1 MRLIKIFSCLLLISF
16 STNAQQIRLL
26 ESGRKTS
33 IRGLSVVSNTVFWAS
48 GSNGTV
54 ARSTDGGKTIQWITV
69 PGYEKRDFRDI
80 EALDAQTA
88 LIMAVAEPAVILK
101 TTDGGQHWRK
111 VFEDS
116 TKGMFLDAMDMLV
129 DTAGLRLDSMAAKS
143 GIAVSDIDPKNASA
157 VPVETHYT
165 LTVVG
170 DPINGKMFA
179 AVSFNSGET
188 WSKFPSDI
196 RLDTG
201 EAFFAASG
209 SNIKM
214 LHPRDDD
221 PKFFVVSGGTKSA
234 LIELF
239 TGIRHPLPQ
248 LLQGKESTGANGI
261 DIHPVMDQA
270 VIVGGDFAKDSIS
283 SGNCVLVSGFR
294 SGKLIFKEP
303 QTPPHGYRSGVA
315 YLSKL
320 MLVACGTS
328 GVDISRDGGR
338 NWQLLS
344 KEGFHVVKQAR
355 QGKAVFLAGGNGRIA
370 KLEEE

>member
-1 MRLIKIFSCLLLISF
+1 MRLIKIFSCLLLIS
-16 STNAQQIRLL
+16 SSIQAQQIRLL

-54 ARSTDGGKTIQWITV
+54 ARSTDGGKTIQWMTV
-69 PGYEKRDFRDI
+69 PGYERRDFRDI

-116 TKGMFLDAMDMLV
+116 TKGMFLDAMDTWFPASGKPRLLV
-129 DTAGLRLDSMAAKS
+129 
-143 GIAVSDIDPKNASA
+143 I
-157 VPVETHYT
+157 
-165 LTVVG
+165 G
-170 DPINGKMFA
+170 DPIDGNMFVA
-179 AVSFNSGET
+179 S
-188 WSKFPSDI
+188 SDDGGDHWEKTAHHI
-196 RLDTG
+196 PLETG

-209 SNIKM
+209 SNIKWYAA
-214 LHPRDDD
+214 PGKNN
-221 PKFFVVSGGTKSA
+221 PVPYVVSGGTASHIIQADLAVKTKLS
-234 LIELF
+234 
-239 TGIRHPLPQ
+239 
-248 LLQGKESTGANGI
+248 LLQGRESTGANGI

-270 VIVGGDFAKDSIS
+270 VIVGGDFAKDSIGT
-283 SGNCVLVSGFR
+283 GNCVLVSGFR
-294 SGKLIFKEP
+294 SGKLVFKEP
-303 QTPPHGYRSGVA
+303 QTAPHGYRSGVA

-320 MLVACGTS
+320 MLIACGTS

-338 NWQLLS
+338 NWHLVS

-355 QGKAVFLAGGNGRIA
+355 QGKAVFLAGGNGRIG